1 MLKAEGAYDYSRNEA
16 ARLTSQAMEALHK
29 ANPQGEAGEALSE
42 LVSNLLNRE
51 S

>member
-1 MLKAEGAYDYSRNEA
+1 
-16 ARLTSQAMEALHK
+16 MEALHK

-51 S
+51 SWFLIIPPEHNDHRYTSPVISL